1 MPFVE
6 AKRLSKPEIEARD
19 RATQFVACAFRG
31 AGSYERVSAPTF
43 AGALVAAPL
52 LYAGDGRGVMIY
64 AVDDGGHQA
73 ALGFWEPEKVSRNG

>member
-19 RATQFVACAFRG
+19 RATRYSACAFRG
-31 AGSYERVSAPTF
+31 KATYEKVWSDTF
-43 AGALVAAPL
+43 AGALAAAPS

-73 ALGFWEPEKVSRNG
+73 ALGFWEPEKVAR